1 MPNPRSDIPAAVE
14 TINALFRSVT
24 RHYKSRI
31 SRRVMGF
38 DVTLGS
44 MQFLRALGRADGSN
58 VGEIALELGVTS
70 STISVLAKKL
80 ERKGLV
86 RRRRVASDE
95 RRVRLE
101 LSPAAR
107 RMLASLPPMLQPGLL
122 SSALAR
128 LSRAERTGLL
138 NGLRRL
144 DELANGSSAA
154 PERSSRSGAAL
165 RRR

>member
-1 MPNPRSDIPAAVE
+1 MASARSDIPRTVE
-14 TINALFRSVT
+14 SINTLFRSVT

-44 MQFLRALGRADGSN
+44 MQFLRALERADGSN
-58 VGEIALELGVTS
+58 VGEIARDLGVTS
-70 STISVLAKKL
+70 STVSVLAKKL

-107 RMLASLPPMLQPGLL
+107 RMLASLPPFLQPGLL

-128 LSRAERTGLL
+128 LTRTERAGLL
-138 NGLRRL
+138 NGLQRL
-144 DELANGSSAA
+144 DELANGKVKVSVQPRA
-154 PERSSRSGAAL
+154 RV
-165 RRR
+165 